1 MQPSDRFGTETPAEK
16 RPVDDRRRP
25 KGTGSIRLRQ
35 GRYQAIYSFVD
46 GTGRRRR
53 RSQVFKTKTAAREW
67 LTARLAEVAT
77 GQLADAAGL
86 TVGEY
91 LTKWVEALNGQVEA
105 KTVSWYRWVTRRHLL
120 PALGHTQLDRLTP
133 VEVDRLL
140 AARKEAGV
148 GLTTMRAIRVT
159 LGKAMGDA
167 VRKGLIY
174 RNPVELADRPK
185 AQKPDATL
193 IVWTPEEV
201 GVFLRSVTDDRLAA
215 LWRTAAMTGM
225 RRSEICGLA
234 WPDVDLEQAAL
245 SVRRAVVVVDGH
257 PHVKAPKTAKSRRTV
272 ELDARTVVEL
282 KEWRRRQ
289 LEETL
294 RAGEAWES
302 GDWVFTDQLG
312 KPVNPDWVGKR
323 FRRLLTLTDL
333 PSITM
338 RQLRH
343 SHATALLRAGVHP
356 KVVQERLGHSSIGV
370 TLDIYSSVLPTMQ
383 REAVERLVGL
393 IDR

>member
-1 MQPSDRFGTETPAEK
+1 MG
-16 RPVDDRRRP
+16 DRRRP
-25 KGTGSIRLRQ
+25 KGTGSIRLRE
-35 GRYQAIYSFVD
+35 GRFQAIYSFVD

-67 LTARLAEVAT
+67 LTARLAEAAT
-77 GQLADAAGL
+77 GQIADTGGL
-86 TVGEY
+86 TVAEY
-91 LTKWVEALNGQVEA
+91 LTGWVEALDRKVEA

-120 PALGHTQLDRLTP
+120 PFLGHTQLDRLTP

-140 AARKEAGV
+140 FEREAAGV
-148 GLTTMRAIRVT
+148 GATTMRAIRVT
-159 LGKAMGDA
+159 LGKALSDA
-167 VRKGLIY
+167 ARKGLIY

-185 AQKPDATL
+185 AQKRDATV

-201 GVFLRSVTDDRLAA
+201 GNFLRSVTEDRLAA

-225 RRSEICGLA
+225 RRSEICGLS
-234 WPDVDLEQAAL
+234 WPDVDLEQGAL
-245 SVRRAVVVVDGH
+245 SVRRAVVVVDGR

-289 LEETL
+289 LEERL
-294 RAGEAWES
+294 RAGEAWEA
-302 GDWVFTDQLG
+302 GEWVFTDQLG

-323 FRRLLTLTDL
+323 FRKLLAATDL
-333 PSITM
+333 PSLTM

-343 SHATALLRAGVHP
+343 THATALLRAGVHP

-383 REAVERLVGL
+383 REAVERLVAV
-393 IDR
+393 IDQ

>member
-1 MQPSDRFGTETPAEK
+1 MN
-16 RPVDDRRRP
+16 DRRRP
-25 KGTGSIRLRQ
+25 RGTGSIRVRQ

-46 GTGRRRR
+46 GTGKRRR
-53 RSQVFKTKTAAREW
+53 RSQVFKTRTAAREW

-77 GQLADAAGL
+77 GQIADAGRQ
-86 TVGEY
+86 TVAEY
-91 LTKWVEALNGQVEA
+91 LNTWVEALDGRVEA
-105 KTVSWYRWVTRRHLL
+105 KTVSWYRWVARRHLL
-120 PALGHTQLDRLTP
+120 PVIGGSQLDRLTP
-133 VEVDRLL
+133 AEVDRLL
-140 AARKEAGV
+140 ADRKAAGA
-148 GLTTMRAIRVT
+148 GATTMRAIRVT

-174 RNPVELADRPK
+174 RNPVEFADRPK
-185 AQKPDATL
+185 SPKPDATL

-201 GVFLRSVTDDRLAA
+201 GSFLRSVTKDRLAA

-234 WPDVDLEQAAL
+234 WPDVDLEQSAL

-282 KEWRRRQ
+282 KEWRRSQ
-289 LEETL
+289 LEERL
-294 RAGEAWES
+294 RAGEAWQV
-302 GDWVFTDQLG
+302 GDWVFTDELG
-312 KPVNPDWVGKR
+312 RPVNPDWVGKR
-323 FRRLLTLTDL
+323 FRRLLAATDL
-333 PSITM
+333 PELTM

-343 SHATALLRAGVHP
+343 THATALLRAGVHP